1 MKKRVVAVMLSL
13 TMCMATAAEAGV
25 VSAADFS
32 AEATADTEAENI
44 EEPVADE
51 TEGTLVIDGSA
62 EVSEPEDG
70 SEDTV
75 QEDTEISADTS
86 DAESTDDTQDAI
98 VDFSA
103 GDEDT
108 TAVGEAADA
117 ALTVEDEVA
126 AQAGVT
132 ESVTK
137 QGARLLY
144 TRWES
149 HNVNNTIKWKLKK
162 PETVAVQSAETAVAV
177 GTTEEETTAA
187 ETTESVAAEE
197 NSENTAE
204 AGEVSEQAIPEAQVS
219 EETAVQAG
227 ATSAYYTS
235 ADGIVRITTLNTD
248 GSELFTAYYAF
259 DKEGYLLTG
268 KSLVGSAYYYF
279 KTADETTVSKNI
291 NHTHKAPYN
300 SELGQM
306 VTNAWKWDGKSG
318 TFDRYGADGCEEV
331 IAANQV
337 YSIDGASY
345 YLQNDGVPYV
355 GEKNIGGAIYCF
367 RAASYAGEIPGKMV
381 VNGWASVD
389 GRWHYFGTDGKYQ
402 KKPMGAYKVYADS
415 DDLYL
420 LDANGSLI
428 KGKMVKAPNGYYYYS
443 NSKGVAYRDRLVKYG
458 KYRYY
463 FVSDGRRAT
472 WKNRWARCAGAGNRY
487 YYFGKTPGC
496 VQEKKGFQKITIGK
510 KFIGWF
516 YFSKAGNSYINTW
529 AGGRYFLSDGRMASG
544 VTKIG
549 DKYYFFQR
557 STTKAY
563 RGKVYKGTWIKY
575 NNKYYYAASNGVL
588 CANGWRRIKSNGRY
602 YYYYFR
608 NCTALTNRSIKR
620 GDTYGS
626 LDSKGRFISAGWLIM
641 DNKKNRVRYMDPKT
655 GKLVKNTTK
664 VIDGINY
671 RFDKYGNRVN
681 DRTNE
686 IKRSKYYLECDKT
699 NGVMTVYADSARTLP
714 IKTIRVSVGNPTNL
728 TPSGTFTLQRSDRW
742 QLLMGPSWGQYG
754 THVRGGI
761 YVHSIACGL
770 KNGNNLPAGEYLK
783 LGSPASHGCIR
794 CCVADAKWVY
804 QNCNGSSI
812 HIFDGTYEADEVFK
826 GALGRNP
833 ITPLRGSGTF
843 DPTDPDYANK

>member
-32 AEATADTEAENI
+32 AEATADTAEAS
-44 EEPVADE
+44 EESDTDGAESD
-51 TEGTLVIDGSA
+51 LVIDGSTD
-62 EVSEPEDG
+62 VTEPDDDA
-70 SEDTV
+70 SADIV
-75 QEDTEISADTS
+75 QNDTEVADETTDA
-86 DAESTDDTQDAI
+86 DAEQEAT

-108 TAVGEAADA
+108 AEAGDAVDAFFAA
-117 ALTVEDEVA
+117 EDGVA
-126 AQAGVT
+126 AEAGVA
-132 ESVTK
+132 ESVNA
-137 QGARLLY
+137 QEARLLY
-144 TRWES
+144 TRWEA
-149 HNVNNTIKWKLKK
+149 NDVNNPTRWKLKK
-162 PETVAVQSAETAVAV
+162 LETAAVQSAETTEAAAGEDAAVV
-177 GTTEEETTAA
+177 TETGETQTEETQT
-187 ETTESVAAEE
+187 
-197 NSENTAE
+197 
-204 AGEVSEQAIPEAQVS
+204 EVSEQAASETAAS
-219 EETAVQAG
+219 EETTVQAG
-227 ATSAYYTS
+227 DASAYYTS
-235 ADGIVRITTLNTD
+235 ADGLVKITTLNTD
-248 GSELFTAYYAF
+248 GSVLFTAYYAF
-259 DKEGYLLTG
+259 DKDGYLLTG
-268 KSLVGSAYYYF
+268 KNTVGNANYYF
-279 KTADETTVSKNI
+279 KTADEVTVSKNI
-291 NHTHKAPYN
+291 TNTYKAPYN

-306 VTNAWKWDGKSG
+306 VANIWKWTGSAFNK
-318 TFDRYGADGCEEV
+318 YGANGQEET
-331 IAANQV
+331 IAANQI
-337 YSIDGASY
+337 YSINGASY
-345 YLQNDGVPYV
+345 YLQNGGVPYV
-355 GEKNIGGAIYCF
+355 GDQTIGGAVYCF
-367 RAASYAGEIPGKMV
+367 RAASYAGEIPGQMV
-381 VNGWASVD
+381 VNAWANK
-389 GRWHYFGTDGKYQ
+389 GNQWRYFGADGKYQ
-402 KKPMGAYKVYADS
+402 KKPMGAYKVLANS

-420 LDANGSLI
+420 LDANGNLI
-428 KGKMVKAPNGYYYYS
+428 RGKMVKAPNKYYYYS
-443 NSKGVAYRDRLVKYG
+443 NSKGVVYRNRLVKYG

-472 WKNRWARCAGAGNRY
+472 WKNRWVRCAGAGNRY

-516 YFSKAGNSYINTW
+516 YFSKGGNSYINAW
-529 AGGRYFLSDGRMASG
+529 AGGRYYLSDGRMASG

-557 STTKAY
+557 SSAKAY

-681 DRTNE
+681 DRTSE
-686 IKRSKYYLECDKT
+686 FKRSKYYLECDKT
-699 NGVMTVYADSARTLP
+699 NGVMTVYADSGRTIP
-714 IKTIRVSVGNPTNL
+714 IKTIRVSVGNPTSL
-728 TPSGTFTLQRSDRW
+728 TPSGTFTLNRSDRW

-804 QNCNGSSI
+804 QNCNGSTI

-843 DPTDPDYANK
+843 DPTDPDYASK